1 VVKETSEA
9 VMADA
14 FDRWWER
21 ANKPVGSYVTIPAD
35 IHNAVM
41 ELSLEERL
49 DRVKVNEA
57 VRRYREVRNRPA

>member
-1 VVKETSEA
+1 MSVQPEK
-9 VMADA
+9 DA
-14 FDRWWER
+14 FDRWWEW

-57 VRRYREVRNRPA
+57 VRRYSEIKNRPA